1 MDENLII
8 LDVPPHITKE
18 AVALSLILYAIRYL
32 SDNVKAACRT
42 LHPDLK
48 ETEDWVMAQRL
59 MFLKKQAAE
68 SPLAD

>member
-8 LDVPPHITKE
+8 LDVLPHIAKE
-18 AVALSLILYAIRYL
+18 AVGLSLILYTIKYL

-48 ETEDWVMAQRL
+48 
-59 MFLKKQAAE
+59 
-68 SPLAD
+68 